1 MFLRT
6 IVCHCLMLAFPN
18 WKGNSVQGLSVD
30 HAKIHNLQMLV
41 CLLSA
46 RFCKNECV
54 RSHSTDWDYQ
64 TIATQEGTQAVC
76 SSSRENDLAFQRK
89 GGLLHAIAVSSLH
102 RISHFVQTVA
112 VPVSIYRLST
122 PSEPWRCKTS
132 HAPMREPAQR
142 NGTFGMRHCW
152 WHDTRSWWKSFLHL
166 SSKLGARFYSFPS
179 SRNFKHG
186 WFWIIYHVAPF
197 TM

>member
-1 MFLRT
+1 MWLRT
-6 IVCHCLMLAFPN
+6 IVCHCLMLASPTTF
-18 WKGNSVQGLSVD
+18 K
-30 HAKIHNLQMLV
+30 
-41 CLLSA
+41 CLFLYCLPDSA
-46 RFCKNECV
+46 RMNVSGHIQRIETIRRFPLRQVPRRSV
-54 RSHSTDWDYQ
+54 RP
-64 TIATQEGTQAVC
+64 QAF
-76 SSSRENDLAFQRK
+76 SRK
-89 GGLLHAIAVSSLH
+89 GGLLHAIAVSFPH
-102 RISHFVQTVA
+102 RISHFVEKVA

-152 WHDTRSWWKSFLHL
+152 WHDTRSWWKPFLHL

-179 SRNFKHG
+179 WGTFKHG
-186 WFWIIYHVAPF
+186 WVWIIYHVAPF